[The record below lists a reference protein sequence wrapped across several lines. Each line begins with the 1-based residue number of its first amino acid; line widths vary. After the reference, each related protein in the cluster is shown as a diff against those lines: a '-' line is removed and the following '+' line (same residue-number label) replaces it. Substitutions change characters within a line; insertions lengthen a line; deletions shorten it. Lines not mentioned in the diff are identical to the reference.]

1 MYASYSDGVSDID
14 DAKSVVTKSG
24 NSSGD
29 SIRSKMQKEYTK
41 EECYTILSGM
51 GLGYSPDQAA
61 KRAKSLTEN
70 VKSVELL
77 DPRRMTTGSEKLSD
91 VQIGRNVFEAVRN
104 MIAQGNEPL
113 IAVVKTNYPLETFL
127 SDLQTRMFE
136 IEEAITQLEQSY
148 KEPVE
153 PKEDRLKLRLEVDLE
168 QKEEELRN
176 NALKDFKERT
186 EGTGSDMTRSRS
198 RGRVT
203 LQEADQS
210 EDWAGSPEHQL
221 FENRLASYVKVQT
234 RKYKEDLLKLYTAY
248 DQQVD
253 EKESAVKELKKQ
265 RDEMRRQ
272 QVQEIFV
279 SEIQKQCNII
289 VQKVKTALMSYS
301 FIREKLAK
309 NVIVNGDSI
318 VQPLATENLSGM
330 FALLHQEYNKIT
342 MGAFCDYLMALMSE
356 SSSKEESSKNP
367 QVQLKRMD
375 KHLKMWLDMD
385 LEKFMTPDHLFTICL
400 LRSYHPD
407 TVIRSDGV
415 RHILEY
421 SRRLDTDITLK
432 AAVGE
437 YANMPLYTELVRWI
451 NDVHVKSMQFSNSAK
466 GSPANTM
473 SNAPQT
479 SQTDKKSPS
488 LELAATAISATGA
501 SATAASENTNGP
513 RRNQR
518 PYFHPRNKTYASGP
532 YHAEVYRT
540 SDLCAKSGFPYQA
553 LTNPCVS
560 CNHIPRCLGK
570 QCPKCHYWGHNA
582 TDCCQV
588 VRKPDAGD
596 AGQR

>member
-1 MYASYSDGVSDID
+1 
-14 DAKSVVTKSG
+14 
-24 NSSGD
+24 
-29 SIRSKMQKEYTK
+29 
-41 EECYTILSGM
+41 
-51 GLGYSPDQAA
+51 
-61 KRAKSLTEN
+61 
-70 VKSVELL
+70 
-77 DPRRMTTGSEKLSD
+77 
-91 VQIGRNVFEAVRN
+91 
-104 MIAQGNEPL
+104 
-113 IAVVKTNYPLETFL
+113 
-127 SDLQTRMFE
+127 
-136 IEEAITQLEQSY
+136 
-148 KEPVE
+148 
-153 PKEDRLKLRLEVDLE
+153 
-168 QKEEELRN
+168 
-176 NALKDFKERT
+176 
-186 EGTGSDMTRSRS
+186 
-198 RGRVT
+198 
-203 LQEADQS
+203 
-210 EDWAGSPEHQL
+210 
-221 FENRLASYVKVQT
+221 
-234 RKYKEDLLKLYTAY
+234 
-248 DQQVD
+248 
-253 EKESAVKELKKQ
+253 
-265 RDEMRRQ
+265 
-272 QVQEIFV
+272 
-279 SEIQKQCNII
+279 
-289 VQKVKTALMSYS
+289 MSYS

-421 SRRLDTDITLK
+421 SRRLETDITLK

-473 SNAPQT
+473 PNAPHT
-479 SQTDKKSPS
+479 SQSDKKSPS
-488 LELAATAISATGA
+488 LELAATATSATGA

-540 SDLCAKSGFPYQA
+540 SDLYGKSGFPYQA

-596 AGQR
+596 AGQRWLSDGGSCDPSRDQLAQATPIPSPIEPSPDTTKTVNGELNAAKQCETTFFTPTAAAVAAVGDVALSLTENEDDIDNKEYVMSVLSDNSIEKFDSGASRSMSGNPNHFMSIQ